1 MANVNALIQKRLQ
14 KGELS
19 PKMAAM
25 AERSANGNLTSFAGL
40 FSVSELNDAEKHSLK
55 ELLQEYKGAAS
66 KDIEHDFQQLVSITS
81 EVKAIN
87 NQAAILHGERIKK
100 AHAILI
106 QYKDGAFTA
115 WLIAAYGNRQ
125 TPYNLMQYYD
135 FYMAM
140 PAPLKPK
147 IEAMPKQAVYTLAAR
162 DAPLDKKKKFVE
174 NFAGETK
181 NALLAQIRETFPLKE
196 EDRRRFNAGDA
207 AIQAFAKGLEH
218 LESQRSRLSASQ
230 KTQLGAQLD
239 QLKKILRTL
248 LAW

>member
-14 KGELS
+14 KGDSS

-25 AERSANGNLTSFAGL
+25 AEKSANGNLTSFAGV
-40 FSVSELNDAEKHSLK
+40 FSVSELNAVEKQNLK
-55 ELLQEYKGAAS
+55 DLLQEYKGTGS
-66 KDIEHDFQQLVSITS
+66 KDIEQDFNQLVSITS

-100 AHAILI
+100 AHAILTK
-106 QYKDGAFTA
+106 YRDGAFTA
-115 WLIAAYGNRQ
+115 WLISAYGNRQ

-147 IEAMPKQAVYTLAAR
+147 IEAMPKQAIYTLAAR
-162 DAPLDKKKKFVE
+162 DAPLDQKRKFVE

-181 NALLAQIRETFPLKE
+181 NVLLSQIRESFPLHE
-196 EDRRRFNAGDA
+196 EDKRRFNAGDA
-207 AIQAFAKGLEH
+207 AIQGITKALEVLQKPRIKLSTHQKDQLETLLDTLKKVLKGL
-218 LESQRSRLSASQ
+218 
-230 KTQLGAQLD
+230 T
-239 QLKKILRTL
+239 
-248 LAW
+248 